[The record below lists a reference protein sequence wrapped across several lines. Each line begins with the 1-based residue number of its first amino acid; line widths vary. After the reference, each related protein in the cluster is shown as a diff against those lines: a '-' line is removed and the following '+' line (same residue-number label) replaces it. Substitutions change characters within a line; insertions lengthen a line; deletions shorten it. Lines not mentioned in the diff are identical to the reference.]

1 MWQEAAR
8 RLLNRSYHFQVR
20 KVASLLAQPL
30 REEHSAKRK
39 DRSSWKL
46 RPTSCPLYV
55 ARGRR
60 IGCEGAI
67 DRLPHGP
74 SSAQRPLNSEGRRAP
89 LTDRESP
96 NSCPGRRPSR
106 RAPIGKA
113 GPRMEG
119 SSQMT
124 QTPTYYAGIDVAK
137 DRLDVVLRPSGE
149 YMEATNDERGI
160 RSVVRRLRKENVA
173 LAVLEATGGLEQ
185 PAAAL
190 ALAGVPVAIVNPRQL
205 RDFAK
210 ATGKLAKT
218 DRIDAAV
225 LAHFAEAVK
234 PEPRP
239 LADEHAR
246 ELSAVVL
253 RRRQILAMT
262 TAEANRARTA
272 PKAVRKRIEAHL
284 RWLRKE
290 LAWVDG
296 ELERVVKESLVWK
309 EKAVLLMSV
318 PGVGPTLSATL
329 LAELPELEHLD
340 RRAARH
346 AGRGGAPQPGLR
358 HPARDTHRV
367 GRSLG
372 GEDDPLHG
380 HPVRHPPQSRP
391 PRVLWTPGGL
401 RQAEKGSAHGLHEE
415 ATDHPGRDLTE
426 QDPLAAAGASDL
438 LGGAAARARRSLEGA
453 KELAKPLDPT

>member
-96 NSCPGRRPSR
+96 NSCPGRRSSR
-106 RAPIGKA
+106 RARIGKA

-124 QTPTYYAGIDVAK
+124 ENAH
-137 DRLDVVLRPSGE
+137 LLRGHRRGQGPLGRG
-149 YMEATNDERGI
+149 APAERGI
-160 RSVVRRLRKENVA
+160 RSVVRRLRKEDVA
-173 LAVLEATGGLEQ
+173 LAVLEATGGIEQ
-185 PAAAL
+185 PAAADL

-225 LAHFAEAVK
+225 LAHFAEAVR

-262 TAEANRARTA
+262 
-272 PKAVRKRIEAHL
+272 
-284 RWLRKE
+284 
-290 LAWVDG
+290 
-296 ELERVVKESLVWK
+296 
-309 EKAVLLMSV
+309 
-318 PGVGPTLSATL
+318 
-329 LAELPELEHLD
+329 
-340 RRAARH
+340 
-346 AGRGGAPQPGLR
+346 
-358 HPARDTHRV
+358 
-367 GRSLG
+367 
-372 GEDDPLHG
+372 
-380 HPVRHPPQSRP
+380 
-391 PRVLWTPGGL
+391 
-401 RQAEKGSAHGLHEE
+401 
-415 ATDHPGRDLTE
+415 
-426 QDPLAAAGASDL
+426 
-438 LGGAAARARRSLEGA
+438 
-453 KELAKPLDPT
+453 

>member
-1 MWQEAAR
+1 M
-8 RLLNRSYHFQVR
+8 
-20 KVASLLAQPL
+20 
-30 REEHSAKRK
+30 
-39 DRSSWKL
+39 
-46 RPTSCPLYV
+46 
-55 ARGRR
+55 
-60 IGCEGAI
+60 
-67 DRLPHGP
+67 
-74 SSAQRPLNSEGRRAP
+74 
-89 LTDRESP
+89 
-96 NSCPGRRPSR
+96 
-106 RAPIGKA
+106 
-113 GPRMEG
+113 
-119 SSQMT
+119 
-124 QTPTYYAGIDVAK
+124 AK

-149 YMEATNDERGI
+149 YVEATNDERGI
-160 RSVVRRLRKENVA
+160 RSVVRRLRKEDVA

-185 PAAAL
+185 PAAAAL
-190 ALAGVPVAIVNPRQL
+190 ALAGVPVAIVNPRQV
-205 RDFAK
+205 RDVRAK

-225 LAHFAEAVK
+225 LAHFAEAVR

-272 PKAVRKRIEAHL
+272 PKAMRKRIEAHL

-290 LAWVDG
+290 LARVDG

-309 EKAVLLMSV
+309 ERAALLMSV

-329 LAELPELEHLD
+329 LCG
-340 RRAARH
+340 AARAGAPRPQAARR

-358 HPARDTHRV
+358 YPARDTHGV
-367 GRSLG
+367 GRPLG

-380 HPVRHPPQSRP
+380 HPVRHPPQPRD

-415 ATDHPGRDLTE
+415 AAEHPGRDLTE
-426 QDPLAAAGASDL
+426 PDPLAAAVASGL
-438 LGGAAARARRSLEGA
+438 LESSRTR
-453 KELAKPLDPT
+453 PTES

>member
-1 MWQEAAR
+1 
-8 RLLNRSYHFQVR
+8 
-20 KVASLLAQPL
+20 
-30 REEHSAKRK
+30 
-39 DRSSWKL
+39 
-46 RPTSCPLYV
+46 
-55 ARGRR
+55 
-60 IGCEGAI
+60 
-67 DRLPHGP
+67 
-74 SSAQRPLNSEGRRAP
+74 
-89 LTDRESP
+89 
-96 NSCPGRRPSR
+96 
-106 RAPIGKA
+106 
-113 GPRMEG
+113 MEG

-185 PAAAL
+185 PAAAAL

-290 LAWVDG
+290 LARVDG

-340 RRAARH
+340 RRRLATLVGVAPLNRDS
-346 AGRGGAPQPGLR
+346 GTLRGTRTVWG
-358 HPARDTHRV
+358 
-367 GRSLG
+367 GRSG
-372 GEDDPLHG
+372 
-380 HPVRHPPQSRP
+380 VRTTLSLYMATLCATRHNPALREFYGRLVASGKPKKVALTACMRKLLTILAAILRNRTPWQ
-391 PRVLWTPGGL
+391 PRVL
-401 RQAEKGSAHGLHEE
+401 
-415 ATDHPGRDLTE
+415 AT
-426 QDPLAAAGASDL
+426 S
-438 LGGAAARARRSLEGA
+438 
-453 KELAKPLDPT
+453 